1 MRLIDELKAWFERD
15 VHMMTW
21 REVEAIV
28 DQPRVAEIR
37 FSTERFRYVVTADV
51 NHGESFLGGTCFD
64 RVGRQSRD
72 LSEGD
77 CSERTWDKIVVEI
90 LENERG
96 PVRSTQGRHEPD
108 RPAPLIPVRAASTRL
123 EPSGPPS
130 DRSESNRQPVEKPPR
145 GRLF

>member
-21 REVEAIV
+21 REVEAVV
-28 DQPRVAEIR
+28 DQPSVAEIR
-37 FSTERFRYVVTADV
+37 FSTGRFRYVVTADV

-72 LSEGD
+72 LPEGD
-77 CSERTWDKIVVEI
+77 CSERTWAKIVAEI

-96 PVRSTQGRHEPD
+96 PVRPAQGRPEPY
-108 RPAPLIPVRAASTRL
+108 RPAPLLPVRSASTRL

-130 DRSESNRQPVEKPPR
+130 DRAESNRQPVEKPPR